1 MNKTYSENYW
11 SVGFQSNLY
20 DLLSPESYLE
30 SMRQVV
36 VNLPEEK
43 SLSLLDAGCGSGLL
57 LRFLD
62 KQIREGMDYTGV
74 DILKPGV
81 DQVLRRAQAMGI
93 ANRVSCLQS
102 DLISPFPFDEK
113 KFDVVVG
120 HFSLYTL
127 ESNEK
132 RQLVLENL
140 KSVLKPKGLLII
152 VNPSK
157 NYDADSI
164 IEQSVKLDRERH
176 GFLKSLIKQFMV
188 YPLTK
193 AIGLRYIQKQLRSK
207 RWKAYSQ
214 EDFCQEM
221 ERGGFEVKHTEEVY
235 AGSAFLGI
243 GKMKHVP

>member
-1 MNKTYSENYW
+1 MK
-11 SVGFQSNLY
+11 
-20 DLLSPESYLE
+20 
-30 SMRQVV
+30 
-36 VNLPEEK
+36 
-43 SLSLLDAGCGSGLL
+43 
-57 LRFLD
+57 
-62 KQIREGMDYTGV
+62 
-74 DILKPGV
+74 
-81 DQVLRRAQAMGI
+81 
-93 ANRVSCLQS
+93 
-102 DLISPFPFDEK
+102 
-113 KFDVVVG
+113 
-120 HFSLYTL
+120 
-127 ESNEK
+127 K